1 MRTKRRFT
9 TTLLSLGLAAGLAGG
24 SMAQAAE
31 TAPPAA
37 KPAESQPAQSAT
49 PAKQEWRIPTGEH
62 WSKATDTERRAYL
75 LGILNMAMVE
85 YQLTGPNPK
94 HRTTVPRL
102 VKALDG
108 MAVPQ
113 IVETVDAYYK
123 ANPDK
128 QQQPIIE
135 VIWFQM
141 VVPKTG
147 PAKIK

>member
-1 MRTKRRFT
+1 M
-9 TTLLSLGLAAGLAGG
+9 
-24 SMAQAAE
+24 
-31 TAPPAA
+31 
-37 KPAESQPAQSAT
+37 
-49 PAKQEWRIPTGEH
+49 PTGEH
-62 WSKATDTERRAYL
+62 WSKATDTERRAYV

-85 YQLTGPNPK
+85 YQLSGPNPR

-113 IVETVDAYYK
+113 IVETMDAYYK

-135 VIWFQM
+135 AIWFQM
-141 VVPKTG
+141 VVPKAS
-147 PAKIK
+147 PAKAK

>member
-1 MRTKRRFT
+1 MLKKRRFT
-9 TTLLSLGLAAGLAGG
+9 TTLLSLGLTASLAVW
-24 SMAQAAE
+24 STAQAAE
-31 TAPPAA
+31 PAPAA
-37 KPAESQPAQSAT
+37 KPAESPPAQSAP
-49 PAKQEWRIPTGEH
+49 PAKQEWRMPTGEH
-62 WSKATDTERRAYL
+62 WSNATDTERRAYV

-85 YQLTGPNPK
+85 YQLSGPNPK
-94 HRTTVPRL
+94 HRTTVPKL

-123 ANPDK
+123 ANPEK

-141 VVPKTG
+141 VAPKAT
-147 PAKIK
+147 PAKAK

>member
-1 MRTKRRFT
+1 MIKRHFT
-9 TTLLSLGLAAGLAGG
+9 TTLLSLGLAASLAGW
-24 SMAQAAE
+24 STARAADP
-31 TAPPAA
+31 APPTA
-37 KPAESQPAQSAT
+37 KSGETSPAQTAA
-49 PAKQEWRIPTGEH
+49 PAKKEWLIPNGGH
-62 WSKATDTERRAYL
+62 WSNGTETEKRAYV

-94 HRTTVPRL
+94 HRTTVPKL

-113 IVETVDAYYK
+113 IVEALDAYYK

-141 VVPKTG
+141 VAPKVG
-147 PAKIK
+147 PAKAK